1 MIYTK
6 EYLLKIEAE
15 INGTDALFF
24 EFGELKFCIL
34 KYELIKGLTALPFY
48 AMSRGFELFTDTG
61 YKSNF
66 SSIGEEVLSEDIR
79 AFIKAEIK
87 ESGLDLD
94 NQKPMLLGTINRV
107 NIFTQPSLF

>member
-6 EYLLKIEAE
+6 EYLLETEAE
-15 INGTDALFF
+15 INGAKALFF
-24 EFGELKFCIL
+24 EFGELRFCIL
-34 KYELIKGLTALPFY
+34 KYEMIKGLIALPFY
-48 AMSRGFELFTDTG
+48 AMSRGFELFTNTG

-66 SSIGEEVLSEDIR
+66 ASIGEKVSSEDIR

-94 NQKPMLLGTINRV
+94 NQKPMLLGSVGGVTTLV
-107 NIFTQPSLF
+107 QPSLF